1 MVAVRLPPHKHCL
14 NCEDP
19 IPEDR
24 DYCSE
29 ECMVTHKVKQKQGSR
44 KMLLFYVAAAIALVA
59 IWILSMIK
67 F

>member
-1 MVAVRLPPHKHCL
+1 MPVRLPPHKHCL

-29 ECMVTHKVKQKQGSR
+29 ECMLEHGLKKKQGSR
-44 KMLLFYVAAAIALVA
+44 KMTLFYVGAAIALLLLWV
-59 IWILSMIK
+59 LSFVK
-67 F
+67 L